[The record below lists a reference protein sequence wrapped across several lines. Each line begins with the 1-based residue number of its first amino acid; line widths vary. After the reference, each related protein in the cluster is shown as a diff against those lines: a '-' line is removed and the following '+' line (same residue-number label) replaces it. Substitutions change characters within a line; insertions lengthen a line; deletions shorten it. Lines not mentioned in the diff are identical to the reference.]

1 MNVTE
6 LARKLKV
13 SSEEL
18 LEKLP
23 KIGFDIGKKAIKVN
37 PKEADRIMRGWN
49 ELKRREEIEKRYREE
64 REMEEKKKLRAAGIL
79 PTKSITMPAVITVRD
94 FAGKVEMPVN
104 ELMKVLMKNGILASM
119 NERIDISTASIIAE
133 DLGFKV
139 TQEANNTNT
148 ATDTALDQLKTTLEA
163 ADEKKVARPP
173 VVVIMGHV
181 DHGKTTLLDSIR
193 KTDVVSGEA
202 GGITQHIGAYQVVK
216 KNRRITFIDTPG
228 HEAFSVMRSRGA
240 KVADIAVL
248 VVAAD
253 DSVQPQ
259 TKEAIGIIKAA
270 GIPMIVAINK
280 IDKPDANIEKTKT
293 MLTEAGVLLEGWG
306 GNTPVVEVSAKKNIN
321 IDGLLDVILLVADFE
336 KERISAN
343 PDRRAIGTVIESNV
357 SKGEGP
363 VATLLVQAGTLH
375 AHDALGLNGQLYGKV
390 RAMKDWHGELVDVAT
405 PGMPVKIL
413 GFKVA
418 PAVGDIVEV
427 PENIKDLESPKLRSQ
442 QVIESLSAAQT
453 VQAEGGEEANP
464 DKKYLNLVI
473 RTDVLGSLEA
483 IVGKL
488 EKVNDRD
495 IQVRVIGKGL
505 GNITET
511 DVDSAISSGAII
523 YGFNVRPNAK
533 AAVLARD
540 KNVTVNCYKIIY
552 ELFDDVQKRLNEIVA
567 PQIIK
572 TDLGNLEV
580 LAFFK
585 KDGNEQ
591 VVGALV
597 KKGKILGKCRVRI
610 FRAGTIIG
618 EGDVVELRSGKQIVT
633 ECRQSEQCGI
643 RISTRTKIEVGD
655 ILESFSEE
663 KKIKK
668 VEVK

>member
-23 KIGFDIGKKAIKVN
+23 RLGFDIGRKAIKVN
-37 PKEADRIMRGWN
+37 PKEADRIMRAWA
-49 ELKRREEIEKRYREE
+49 ELKRREEVERRYREE
-64 REMEEKKKLRAAGIL
+64 KELEEKKKLRAAGIL
-79 PTKSITMPAVITVRD
+79 PTKEITMPEVISVRD

-104 ELMKVLMKNGILASM
+104 DVIKVLMKNGILASM
-119 NERIDISTASIIAE
+119 NERLDIATASIIAE

-139 TQEANNTNT
+139 TQEAKG
-148 ATDTALDQLKTTLEA
+148 TDEQVDAALDTLKSTLEA
-163 ADEKKVARPP
+163 ADEAKIARPP

-181 DHGKTTLLDSIR
+181 DHGKTTLLDTIR
-193 KTDVVSGEA
+193 KADVASGEA
-202 GGITQHIGAYQVVK
+202 GGITQHIGAYQVTK
-216 KNRRITFIDTPG
+216 KDRKITFIDTPG
-228 HEAFSVMRSRGA
+228 HEAFTVMRSRGA

-259 TKEAIGIIKAA
+259 TKEAISIIKAA

-280 IDKPDANIEKTKT
+280 IDKPDANVEKTKT
-293 MLTEAGVLLEGWG
+293 MLADAGVLIEGWG
-306 GNTPVVEVSAKKNIN
+306 GTTPVVEVSAKKNIN
-321 IDGLLDVILLVADFE
+321 IDKLLEVILLVADVE
-336 KERISAN
+336 KDRISAN
-343 PDRRAIGTVIESNV
+343 PKRRAIGTVIESHV
-357 SKGEGP
+357 DKGEGP
-363 VATLLVQAGTLH
+363 VATILIQAGTLTSQ
-375 AHDALGLNGQLYGKV
+375 DALGVNNQLYGKV
-390 RAMKDWHGELVDVAT
+390 RAMKNWRGEMVKSAT

-418 PAVGDIVEV
+418 PAVGDIMEV
-427 PENIKDLESPKLRSQ
+427 PEDIATLEAPKLRAAA
-442 QVIESLSAAQT
+442 VIQSLSAAQSVKT
-453 VQAEGGEEANP
+453 DEEENAN
-464 DKKYLNLVI
+464 KKFFNAVV

-488 EKVNDRD
+488 EKVNDKD

-511 DVDSAISSGAII
+511 DVESAAASGAVI

-533 AAVLARD
+533 ASILARE

-567 PQIIK
+567 PEIVK
-572 TDLGNLEV
+572 TTIGQLET
-580 LAFFK
+580 LALFK
-585 KDGNEQ
+585 ATGNEQ
-591 VVGALV
+591 VVGAQV
-597 KKGKILGKCRVRI
+597 KKGKVLGKCKVRV
-610 FRAGTIIG
+610 FRGETIIG
-618 EGDVVELRSGKQIVT
+618 EGELTELRSGKQIVT
-633 ECRQSEQCGI
+633 ECRQSEQCGMKI
-643 RISTRTKIEVGD
+643 ISRAKIEVGD
-655 ILESFSEE
+655 ILEAFTEE
-663 KKIKK
+663 KKLKK

>member
-23 KIGFDIGKKAIKVN
+23 RLGFDIGRKAIKVN
-37 PKEADRIMRGWN
+37 PKEADRIMRAWA
-49 ELKRREEIEKRYREE
+49 ELKRREEIERKYREE
-64 REMEEKKKLRAAGIL
+64 KELEEKKKLRAAGIL
-79 PTKSITMPAVITVRD
+79 PTKYVTMPAVITVRD

-104 ELMKVLMKNGILASM
+104 EVIKILMKNGILASM
-119 NERIDISTASIIAE
+119 NERLDISTASIIAE
-133 DLGFKV
+133 DLGYKV
-139 TQEANNTNT
+139 TQEAASTD
-148 ATDTALDQLKTTLEA
+148 AAVDTALDALKTTLDA
-163 ADEKKVARPP
+163 VDEKKLPRPP

-193 KTDVVSGEA
+193 KTDVAGGET
-202 GGITQHIGAYQVVK
+202 GGITQHIGAYQVTK
-216 KNRRITFIDTPG
+216 KDRKITFIDTPG
-228 HEAFSVMRSRGA
+228 HEAFTVMRSRGA

-259 TKEAIGIIKAA
+259 TKEAISIIKAA

-306 GNTPVVEVSAKKNIN
+306 GTTPVVEVSAKKNLH
-321 IDGLLDVILLVADFE
+321 IDALLDVILLVAEVE

-343 PDRRAIGTVIESNV
+343 PERRAIGTVIESRV
-357 SKGEGP
+357 DKGEGP
-363 VATLLVQAGTLH
+363 VATVLVQAGTLH
-375 AHDALGLNGQLYGKV
+375 AQESLGVNGQLYGRV
-390 RAMKDWHGELVDVAT
+390 RAMKNWRGEMVKEAP

-418 PAVGDIVEV
+418 PAVGDIMEV
-427 PENIKDLESPKLRSQ
+427 PADASMLEAPKLRSS
-442 QVIESLSAAQT
+442 QVIESLSAAQSVKT
-453 VQAEGGEEANP
+453 DTEENP
-464 DKKYLNLVI
+464 DKKYFNIVI

-483 IVGKL
+483 IGGKL
-488 EKVNDRD
+488 EKVNDKD
-495 IQVRVIGKGL
+495 IAVKIIGKGL

-511 DVDSAISSGAII
+511 DVESAASSGAVI

-533 AAVLARD
+533 ASILARD

-572 TDLGNLEV
+572 TDLGRLEV
-580 LAFFK
+580 LALFK
-585 KDGNEQ
+585 KEGNVQ
-591 VVGALV
+591 VVGAEV
-597 KKGKILGKCRVRI
+597 KKGKVLGKCKVRI
-610 FRAGTIIG
+610 FRGETIIG
-618 EGDVVELRSGKQIVT
+618 EGEVTELRAGKQIVT
-633 ECRQSEQCGI
+633 EARQSEQCGLKI
-643 RISTRTKIEVGD
+643 TARTAIEAGD
-655 ILESFSEE
+655 VLESFSEE